1 MKYAG
6 ARRVLHDDLPKH
18 VIQTVCAVKRPYL
31 SAARD
36 FRWVASLLPSWR
48 AEFIRLS
55 GKLDHIGKLAP
66 EPIHVKAYADG
77 ARIATRCA
85 QNLGWLTRA
94 TLDDG
99 DPTMVEGFRVRIV
112 LQATMRDIVSLDRVV
127 RLKRRGSR
135 CVRQGL

>member
-1 MKYAG
+1 M
-6 ARRVLHDDLPKH
+6 
-18 VIQTVCAVKRPYL
+18 
-31 SAARD
+31 
-36 FRWVASLLPSWR
+36 LPSWR

-94 TLDDG
+94 TLVDDN
-99 DPTMVEGFRVRIV
+99 DPTMVEGFRVRHV
-112 LQATMRDIVSLDRVV
+112 FQATMRDIVSLDRAV
-127 RLKRRGSR
+127 RLARLVKKAHG
-135 CVRQGL
+135 VR